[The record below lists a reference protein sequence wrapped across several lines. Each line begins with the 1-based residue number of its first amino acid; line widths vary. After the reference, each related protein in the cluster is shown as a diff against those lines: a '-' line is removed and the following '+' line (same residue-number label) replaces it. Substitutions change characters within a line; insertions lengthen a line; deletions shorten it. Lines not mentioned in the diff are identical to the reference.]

1 MSPELRS
8 AIYTAVPPL
17 CALLV
22 AFGIVSEEDSAVI
35 AAAVV
40 AILGVV
46 VAFFHR
52 PTSGPI

>member
-1 MSPELRS
+1 VSPELRS
-8 AIYTAVPPL
+8 AIYTAVPPI

-22 AFGIVSEEDSAVI
+22 AFGIIDENESAVI

-40 AILGVV
+40 AILGVI

-52 PTSGPI
+52 PTSTP

>member
-8 AIYTAVPPL
+8 AIYTAIPPIG
-17 CALLV
+17 ALLV
-22 AFGIVSEEDSAVI
+22 VFGVVSEEQWAVM
-35 AAAVV
+35 AAAIV

>member
-8 AIYTAVPPL
+8 AIYTAVPPV

-22 AFGIVSEEDSAVI
+22 AFGLVGEEQAPIV

-52 PTSGPI
+52 PTSTP

>member
-8 AIYTAVPPL
+8 AIYTAVPPI

-22 AFGIVSEEDSAVI
+22 GFGILEEEQSALV

-52 PTSGPI
+52 PTSTP

>member
-8 AIYTAVPPL
+8 AIYTAIPPIG
-17 CALLV
+17 ALLV
-22 AFGIVSEEDSAVI
+22 VFGIVSEEDWAVI
-35 AAAVV
+35 SAAVV

-52 PTSGPI
+52 PTSTP

>member
-8 AIYTAVPPL
+8 AIYTAIPPVG
-17 CALLV
+17 ALLV
-22 AFGIVSEEDSAVI
+22 VFGIVSEEDWAVI
-35 AAAVV
+35 SAAVV

-52 PTSGPI
+52 PTTTIP

>member
-8 AIYTAVPPL
+8 AIYTAIPPIG
-17 CALLV
+17 ALLV
-22 AFGIVSEEDSAVI
+22 VFGVVSEEQWAVM
-35 AAAVV
+35 AAAIV

-52 PTSGPI
+52 PTTTP